1 MIKIYFDWNVLSQI
15 NNGKHSELKEIISDN
30 DKLFIPFSTSHIGD
44 IFSSFKDTE
53 EQNNYIKSDLSFISE
68 ITKNKC
74 LMNTGKEVVLDFYP
88 PEELFQQR
96 IDEKDLFKDISLEG
110 LMNIFEQDELT
121 KPIGKALISLLKA
134 IPLEESFKQAFEN
147 PESAKQMEQM
157 FPGLSENPTME
168 GFFQSFNK
176 MNLNLNESDS
186 YKDLRKTVQSGTGI
200 NRDRIYN
207 SKNPFKIIDDK
218 YKKLGV
224 APNQYI
230 DNTKNAPE
238 WFNEITNEYILLD
251 MHGFQEDK
259 VNIGKGRKE
268 TFKNTTEDAFH
279 SAFASTCNFYVI
291 NDNKSFLKTKAI
303 YKKLNIN
310 TIVLKPSEFV
320 EYYKKY
326 LQINNPLLNF
336 RIPFEIIKSEE
347 YYEEVMD
354 DAVLRIYF
362 VPFFFFGFFNKI
374 MVLLPNDNSSS
385 IILLSQNGPT
395 NHRVYSM
402 EIQRLYKE
410 LNSILGDDI
419 ENLGEIKEVEFK
431 QDEWIGRKWKL
442 EDFTFRLTRPNGHFQ
457 LYFDQLE
464 ASEKPVANNV

>member
-15 NNGKHSELKEIISDN
+15 KNGKHSELKEIISDN

-44 IFSSFKDTE
+44 IFSSFKDTV
-53 EQNNYIKSDLSFISE
+53 EQNNYIKSDLNFISE

-88 PEELFQQR
+88 PEELFQQK
-96 IDEKDLFKDISLEG
+96 IDEKDLFKDISLDG

-147 PESAKQMEQM
+147 PESAKQMEQI
-157 FPGLSENPTME
+157 FPGLNENPTME
-168 GFFQSFNK
+168 GFFQSFSK

-186 YKDLRKTVQSGTGI
+186 YKDLRKTIQSGIGI

-207 SKNPFKIIDDK
+207 SKNPYKIIDDK

-224 APNQYI
+224 TPDQYI

-291 NDNKSFLKTKAI
+291 NYNKSFLKTKAI

-320 EYYKKY
+320 EYYEKY
-326 LQINNPLLNF
+326 LQITNPILNF
-336 RIPFEIIKSEE
+336 RIPFEIIES
-347 YYEEVMD
+347 
-354 DAVLRIYF
+354 
-362 VPFFFFGFFNKI
+362 
-374 MVLLPNDNSSS
+374 
-385 IILLSQNGPT
+385 
-395 NHRVYSM
+395 
-402 EIQRLYKE
+402 
-410 LNSILGDDI
+410 
-419 ENLGEIKEVEFK
+419 
-431 QDEWIGRKWKL
+431 
-442 EDFTFRLTRPNGHFQ
+442 
-457 LYFDQLE
+457 
-464 ASEKPVANNV
+464 